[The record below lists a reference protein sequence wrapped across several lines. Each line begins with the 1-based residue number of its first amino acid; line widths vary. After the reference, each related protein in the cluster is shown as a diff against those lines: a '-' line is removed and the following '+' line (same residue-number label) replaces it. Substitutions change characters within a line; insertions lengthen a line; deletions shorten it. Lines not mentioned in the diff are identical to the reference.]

1 MPYDV
6 ADATLED
13 SEGGVELRFE
23 RQLPHP
29 PERVWRALTEP
40 VELRSWHPTPC
51 ELDPGGRVRFLALPN
66 VPAMADGEVLAIDP
80 PRLLSHTWGEDR
92 LTWELRPH
100 GAGCLLVL
108 THSFGGRF
116 KAARDGAG
124 WHICLWWLARHLEG
138 APTGRGEDVDG
149 VPRGWRELNEEYLR
163 RFDIPPHAA
172 APPPAR

>member
-1 MPYDV
+1 MTTTFEVV
-6 ADATLED
+6 ADPA
-13 SEGGVELRFE
+13 R
-23 RQLPHP
+23 
-29 PERVWRALTEP
+29 RALLDSLIDGP
-40 VELRSWHPTPC
+40 QAVG

-124 WHICLWWLARHLEG
+124 WHICLWWLA
-138 APTGRGEDVDG
+138 
-149 VPRGWRELNEEYLR
+149 
-163 RFDIPPHAA
+163 
-172 APPPAR
+172 